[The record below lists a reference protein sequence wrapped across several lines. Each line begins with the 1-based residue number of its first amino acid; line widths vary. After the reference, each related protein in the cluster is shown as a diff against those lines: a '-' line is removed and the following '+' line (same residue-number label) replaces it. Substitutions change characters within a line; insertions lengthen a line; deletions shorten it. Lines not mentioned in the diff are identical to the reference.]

1 MGSVNQ
7 ETGEKNKD
15 GVGVLFNGI
24 INRDD
29 DSLAELIVLA
39 SSKFVTK
46 GATEEDAI
54 KAIENWIDEHD
65 ADSTEGLFE
74 EIQQEMVDSGFFK
87 EDFQIYREFGNSSG
101 IYERAGQR
109 QRVANSGNRKN
120 DWQYAERTLLI
131 NCARMGLTDLETI
144 YSCNKW
150 QLDAIMEGLH
160 YRQIDMR
167 ENLSELAME
176 LRYTLNAKR
185 VSSSKLSKNKD
196 RNKVKQAFSGN
207 YKKENEGD
215 LASRLQR
222 LNDHFANR

>member
-1 MGSVNQ
+1 M
-7 ETGEKNKD
+7 
-15 GVGVLFNGI
+15 
-24 INRDD
+24 
-29 DSLAELIVLA
+29 
-39 SSKFVTK
+39 
-46 GATEEDAI
+46 
-54 KAIENWIDEHD
+54 
-65 ADSTEGLFE
+65 
-74 EIQQEMVDSGFFK
+74 
-87 EDFQIYREFGNSSG
+87 
-101 IYERAGQR
+101 
-109 QRVANSGNRKN
+109 
-120 DWQYAERTLLI
+120 
-131 NCARMGLTDLETI
+131 TDLETI

-176 LRYTLNAKR
+176 IRYTLNAKH

-196 RNKVKQAFSGN
+196 RNKVKQVFSGN

>member
-1 MGSVNQ
+1 MELKVKNKVIDIKFDYGMMFKVQKKLGSVNQ

-87 EDFQIYREFGNSSG
+87 EKISKYIEN
-101 IYERAGQR
+101 
-109 QRVANSGNRKN
+109 
-120 DWQYAERTLLI
+120 
-131 NCARMGLTDLETI
+131 LETAVEFMKGQD
-144 YSCNKW
+144 NVNE
-150 QLDAIMEGLH
+150 L
-160 YRQIDMR
+160 QIQATEKMIG
-167 ENLSELAME
+167 NMQNALS
-176 LRYTLNAKR
+176 
-185 VSSSKLSKNKD
+185 
-196 RNKVKQAFSGN
+196 
-207 YKKENEGD
+207 
-215 LASRLQR
+215 
-222 LNDHFANR
+222 

>member
-1 MGSVNQ
+1 
-7 ETGEKNKD
+7 
-15 GVGVLFNGI
+15 
-24 INRDD
+24 
-29 DSLAELIVLA
+29 
-39 SSKFVTK
+39 
-46 GATEEDAI
+46 
-54 KAIENWIDEHD
+54 
-65 ADSTEGLFE
+65 
-74 EIQQEMVDSGFFK
+74 
-87 EDFQIYREFGNSSG
+87 
-101 IYERAGQR
+101 
-109 QRVANSGNRKN
+109 
-120 DWQYAERTLLI
+120 
-131 NCARMGLTDLETI
+131 MGLTDLETI

-185 VSSSKLSKNKD
+185 VSGSKLSKNKD
-196 RNKVKQAFSGN
+196 RNKVKQVFSGN

>member
-1 MGSVNQ
+1 M
-7 ETGEKNKD
+7 
-15 GVGVLFNGI
+15 
-24 INRDD
+24 
-29 DSLAELIVLA
+29 
-39 SSKFVTK
+39 
-46 GATEEDAI
+46 
-54 KAIENWIDEHD
+54 
-65 ADSTEGLFE
+65 
-74 EIQQEMVDSGFFK
+74 
-87 EDFQIYREFGNSSG
+87 
-101 IYERAGQR
+101 
-109 QRVANSGNRKN
+109 
-120 DWQYAERTLLI
+120 
-131 NCARMGLTDLETI
+131 TDLETI